1 MTSRP
6 VNDENPV
13 HDPLE
18 VLERVFGHRRFLD
31 GQSRIVSALLGG
43 RDALAVMPTGGGK
56 SLCYQLPALLMDGVT
71 VVVSPLIALMKD
83 QVDALVRRGVAATV
97 INSTIGQDEQRARIA
112 AMRRGEWKLVY
123 IAPERF
129 RQRAFVEA
137 LKSADIALFAVDE
150 AHCISQ
156 WGHDFRPDY
165 QRLGEALEMLG
176 RPQVVALTATA
187 TPEVRADIVRQLGFT
202 DHEECISGFARPN
215 LSLNV
220 TACARVRD
228 KYERLRSVV
237 EQYGT
242 GVVYC
247 ATRGKVEEVAEAME
261 GWGVQVIAYHG
272 GLKEDERARLQDEF
286 ISRKA
291 AVAVAT
297 NAFGMGIDRS
307 DVRFVVHFEIPG
319 SLEAY
324 YQEAGRAGRDGEP
337 GWCELLYNYADT
349 RTQEFFIDGNN
360 PGAEMIRGLYQV
372 LLNRADGRHEVMA
385 SIEQLSEWL
394 GNGNGMAVG
403 SAISVLVRHGM
414 IERFDVPGQ
423 RIRGTRLK
431 RPGVKAGELELDRAA
446 LEEKDR
452 RDRDKLRRMI
462 SWADARVCRQRM
474 ILEYF
479 GESGAADCG
488 NCDVCRAGSD
498 RLGAREATAEEL
510 TVVRKLLS
518 GVARCSVRGA
528 GGWEGRFG
536 RARIAGML
544 TGSRSR
550 EVLSARL
557 DELSTYGALR
567 EWGQAF
573 VLTLFRELESAGYLQ
588 TSGGEYPMVT
598 LTEAGVQMMKSGG
611 SLRLNWPSSVVSPVR
626 ESGGGGVAGGVEV
639 RLAEVGFDEGLY
651 RKLRECRT
659 AMAAREGVPAYVIFN
674 NQTLEFLT
682 RLRPQTMAEGLRV
695 RGIGEGKAKRYLE
708 PFLEI
713 LRQHR

>member
-1 MTSRP
+1 MS
-6 VNDENPV
+6 DENPV

-97 INSTIGQDEQRARIA
+97 INSTIDQEEQRARIA

-228 KYERLRSVV
+228 KYERLRAVV
-237 EQYGT
+237 EQHGT

-272 GLKEDERARLQDEF
+272 GLREDERARLQDEF

-360 PGAEMIRGLYQV
+360 PGADTICALYQM
-372 LLNRADGRHEVMA
+372 LLNRADARNEVIA

-394 GNGNGMAVG
+394 GSGNGMAVG

-414 IERFDVPGQ
+414 IERFDVPGK

-431 RPGVKAGELELDRAA
+431 RPGVGAGELELDREA
-446 LEEKDR
+446 LAEKER

-479 GESGAADCG
+479 GESAAADCG

-518 GVARCSVRGA
+518 GVARCSVRTGS
-528 GGWEGRFG
+528 GWEGRFG

-550 EVLSARL
+550 DVLSARL
-557 DELSTYGALR
+557 DELSTYGALK

-573 VLTLFRELESAGYLQ
+573 VLTLFRELESAGYLR

-611 SLRLNWPSSVVSPVR
+611 SLRLNWPSSVVSPQR
-626 ESGGGGVAGGVEV
+626 ESGGSGVGGGVEV

-651 RKLRECRT
+651 RKLRECRS

-713 LRQHR
+713 IRQHR

>member
-1 MTSRP
+1 VS
-6 VNDENPV
+6 DENPV

>member
-1 MTSRP
+1 MS
-6 VNDENPV
+6 DENPV

-97 INSTIGQDEQRARIA
+97 INSTIDQEEQRARIA

-228 KYERLRSVV
+228 KYERLRAVV
-237 EQYGT
+237 EQHGT

-272 GLKEDERARLQDEF
+272 GLREDERARLQDEF

-360 PGAEMIRGLYQV
+360 PGADTICALYQM
-372 LLNRADGRHEVMA
+372 LLNRADARNEVIA

-394 GNGNGMAVG
+394 GSGNGMAVG

-414 IERFDVPGQ
+414 IERFDVPGK

-431 RPGVKAGELELDRAA
+431 RPGGGAGELELDREA
-446 LEEKDR
+446 LAEKER

-479 GESGAADCG
+479 GESAAADCG

-518 GVARCSVRGA
+518 GVARCSVRTGS
-528 GGWEGRFG
+528 GWEGRFG

-550 EVLSARL
+550 DVLSARL
-557 DELSTYGALR
+557 DELSTYGALK

-573 VLTLFRELESAGYLQ
+573 VLTLFRELESAGYLR

-611 SLRLNWPSSVVSPVR
+611 SLRLNWPSSVVSPQR
-626 ESGGGGVAGGVEV
+626 ESGGSGVGGGVEV

-713 LRQHR
+713 IRQHR

>member
-1 MTSRP
+1 M
-6 VNDENPV
+6 

-97 INSTIGQDEQRARIA
+97 INSTIDQEEQRARIA

-228 KYERLRSVV
+228 KYERLRAVV
-237 EQYGT
+237 EQHGT

-286 ISRKA
+286 ISRRA

-360 PGAEMIRGLYQV
+360 PGADTIKALYQV

-423 RIRGTRLK
+423 RIRGTRLM
-431 RPGVKAGELELDRAA
+431 RPAVKAGELELDRVA

-462 SWADARVCRQRM
+462 SWADARVCRQRR

-550 EVLSARL
+550 DVLSARL
-557 DELSTYGALR
+557 DELSTYGALK

-573 VLTLFRELESAGYLQ
+573 VLTLFRELESAGYLR

-611 SLRLNWPSSVVSPVR
+611 SLRLNWPSSVVSPQR
-626 ESGGGGVAGGVEV
+626 ESGGSGVGGGVEV

-651 RKLRECRT
+651 RKLRECRS

-713 LRQHR
+713 IRQHR

>member
-1 MTSRP
+1 VS
-6 VNDENPV
+6 DENPV

-97 INSTIGQDEQRARIA
+97 INSTIDQEEQRARIA

-228 KYERLRSVV
+228 KYERLRAVV
-237 EQYGT
+237 EQHGT

-286 ISRKA
+286 ISRRA

-360 PGAEMIRGLYQV
+360 PGADTIRALYQV

-423 RIRGTRLK
+423 RIRGTRLM
-431 RPGVKAGELELDRAA
+431 RPAVKAGELELDRVA

-462 SWADARVCRQRM
+462 SWADARVCRQRR

-550 EVLSARL
+550 DVLSARL
-557 DELSTYGALR
+557 DELSTYGALK

-573 VLTLFRELESAGYLQ
+573 VLTLFRELESAGYLR

-611 SLRLNWPSSVVSPVR
+611 SLRLNWPSSVVSPQR
-626 ESGGGGVAGGVEV
+626 ESVGGVGEV

-651 RKLRECRT
+651 RKLRECRS

-713 LRQHR
+713 IRQHR

>member
-1 MTSRP
+1 VTSRP
-6 VNDENPV
+6 VSDENPV

-261 GWGVQVIAYHG
+261 EWGVRVIAYHG
-272 GLKEDERARLQDEF
+272 GLREDERARLQDEF

>member
-1 MTSRP
+1 MS
-6 VNDENPV
+6 DENPV

-97 INSTIGQDEQRARIA
+97 INSTIDQEEQRARIA

-187 TPEVRADIVRQLGFT
+187 TPEVRADIVRQLGFA

-228 KYERLRSVV
+228 KYERLRAVV
-237 EQYGT
+237 EQHGT

-286 ISRKA
+286 ISRRA

-360 PGAEMIRGLYQV
+360 PGADTIKALYQV

-423 RIRGTRLK
+423 RIRGTRLM
-431 RPGVKAGELELDRAA
+431 RPAVKAGELELDRVA

-462 SWADARVCRQRM
+462 SWADARVCRQRR

-550 EVLSARL
+550 DVLSARL
-557 DELSTYGALR
+557 DELSTYGALK

-573 VLTLFRELESAGYLQ
+573 VLTLFRELESAGYLR

-611 SLRLNWPSSVVSPVR
+611 SLRLNWPSSVVSPQR
-626 ESGGGGVAGGVEV
+626 ESGGGAGEV

-651 RKLRECRT
+651 RKLRECRS

-713 LRQHR
+713 IRQHR

>member
-1 MTSRP
+1 

>member
-1 MTSRP
+1 VS
-6 VNDENPV
+6 DENPV

-220 TACARVRD
+220 TPCARVRD

>member
-1 MTSRP
+1 VS
-6 VNDENPV
+6 DENPV

-261 GWGVQVIAYHG
+261 EWGVQVIAYHG
-272 GLKEDERARLQDEF
+272 GLREDERARLQDEF

-360 PGAEMIRGLYQV
+360 PGADTICALYQM
-372 LLNRADGRHEVMA
+372 LLNRADARNEVIA

-394 GNGNGMAVG
+394 GSGNGMAVG

-414 IERFDVPGQ
+414 IERFDVPGK

-431 RPGVKAGELELDRAA
+431 RPGVGAGELELDRAA
-446 LEEKDR
+446 LAEKER

-518 GVARCSVRGA
+518 GVARCSVRTGS
-528 GGWEGRFG
+528 GWEGRFG

-611 SLRLNWPSSVVSPVR
+611 SLRLNWPSSVVSPQR
-626 ESGGGGVAGGVEV
+626 ESGGGGVEV

-713 LRQHR
+713 IRQHR

>member
-1 MTSRP
+1 MS
-6 VNDENPV
+6 DENPV

-97 INSTIGQDEQRARIA
+97 INSTIDQEEQRARIA

-261 GWGVQVIAYHG
+261 EWGVQVIAYHG

-360 PGAEMIRGLYQV
+360 PGADTICALYQM
-372 LLNRADGRHEVMA
+372 LLNRADARNEVIA

-394 GNGNGMAVG
+394 GSGNGMAVG
-403 SAISVLVRHGM
+403 SAISVLARHGM
-414 IERFDVPGQ
+414 IERFDVPGK

-446 LEEKDR
+446 LAEKER

-479 GESGAADCG
+479 GERGAADCG
-488 NCDVCRAGSD
+488 NCDVCRATSD
-498 RLGAREATAEEL
+498 RLGAREATAEEV

-550 EVLSARL
+550 DVLGARL

-573 VLTLFRELESAGYLQ
+573 VLTLFRELESAGYLR

-598 LTEAGVQMMKSGG
+598 LTEAGAQMMKSGG

-626 ESGGGGVAGGVEV
+626 DSGGGGGGEV

>member
-1 MTSRP
+1 MS
-6 VNDENPV
+6 DENPV

>member
-1 MTSRP
+1 
-6 VNDENPV
+6 
-13 HDPLE
+13 
-18 VLERVFGHRRFLD
+18 VFGHRRFLD

-220 TACARVRD
+220 TPCARVRD

-372 LLNRADGRHEVMA
+372 LLNRADARNEVMA

-626 ESGGGGVAGGVEV
+626 ESGGGGVAGGVEE

>member
-1 MTSRP
+1 MS
-6 VNDENPV
+6 DENPV

-261 GWGVQVIAYHG
+261 EWGVQVIAYHG
-272 GLKEDERARLQDEF
+272 GLREDERARLQDEF

-360 PGAEMIRGLYQV
+360 PGADTICALYQM
-372 LLNRADGRHEVMA
+372 LLNRADARNEVIA

-394 GNGNGMAVG
+394 GSGNGMAVG

-414 IERFDVPGQ
+414 IERFDVPGK

-431 RPGVKAGELELDRAA
+431 RPGVGAGELELDRAA
-446 LEEKDR
+446 LAEKER

-518 GVARCSVRGA
+518 GVARCSVRTGS
-528 GGWEGRFG
+528 GWEGRFG

-611 SLRLNWPSSVVSPVR
+611 SLRLNWPSSVVSPQR
-626 ESGGGGVAGGVEV
+626 ESGGGGGGGGVEV

-651 RKLRECRT
+651 RKLRDCRT

-713 LRQHR
+713 IRQHR

>member
-1 MTSRP
+1 MS
-6 VNDENPV
+6 DENPV

-97 INSTIGQDEQRARIA
+97 INSTIDQEEQRARIA

-228 KYERLRSVV
+228 KYERLRAVV
-237 EQYGT
+237 EQHGT

-286 ISRKA
+286 ISRRA

-360 PGAEMIRGLYQV
+360 PGADTIKALYQV

-423 RIRGTRLK
+423 RIRGTRLM
-431 RPGVKAGELELDRAA
+431 RPAVKAGELELDRVA

-462 SWADARVCRQRM
+462 SWADARVCRQRR

-550 EVLSARL
+550 DVLSARL
-557 DELSTYGALR
+557 DELSTYGALK

-573 VLTLFRELESAGYLQ
+573 VLTLFRELESAGYLR

-611 SLRLNWPSSVVSPVR
+611 SLRLNWPSSVVSPQR
-626 ESGGGGVAGGVEV
+626 ESGGSGVGGGVEV

-651 RKLRECRT
+651 RKLRECRS

-713 LRQHR
+713 IRQHR

>member
-1 MTSRP
+1 MS
-6 VNDENPV
+6 DENPV

-97 INSTIGQDEQRARIA
+97 INSTIDQEEQRARIA

-228 KYERLRSVV
+228 KYERLRAVV

-286 ISRKA
+286 ISRRA

-360 PGAEMIRGLYQV
+360 PGADTIKALYQV

-423 RIRGTRLK
+423 RIRGTRLM
-431 RPGVKAGELELDRAA
+431 RPAVKAGELELDRVA

-462 SWADARVCRQRM
+462 SWADARVCRQRR

-550 EVLSARL
+550 DVLSARL
-557 DELSTYGALR
+557 DELSTYGALK

-573 VLTLFRELESAGYLQ
+573 VLTLFRELESAGYLR

-598 LTEAGVQMMKSGG
+598 LTGAGVQMMKSGG
-611 SLRLNWPSSVVSPVR
+611 SLRLNWPSSVVSPQR
-626 ESGGGGVAGGVEV
+626 ESVGGAGEV

-651 RKLRECRT
+651 RKLRECRS

>member
-1 MTSRP
+1 MS
-6 VNDENPV
+6 DENPV

-97 INSTIGQDEQRARIA
+97 INSTIDQEEQRARIA

-228 KYERLRSVV
+228 KYERLRAVV
-237 EQYGT
+237 EQHGT

-272 GLKEDERARLQDEF
+272 GLREDERARLQDEF
-286 ISRKA
+286 ISRRA

-360 PGAEMIRGLYQV
+360 PGADTIKALYQV

-423 RIRGTRLK
+423 RIRGTRLM
-431 RPGVKAGELELDRAA
+431 RPAVKAGELELDRVA

-462 SWADARVCRQRM
+462 SWADARVCRQRR

-479 GESGAADCG
+479 GESAAADCG

-518 GVARCSVRGA
+518 GVARCSVRTGS
-528 GGWEGRFG
+528 GWEGRFG

-550 EVLSARL
+550 DVLSARL
-557 DELSTYGALR
+557 DELSTYGALK

-573 VLTLFRELESAGYLQ
+573 VLTLFRELESAGYLR

-611 SLRLNWPSSVVSPVR
+611 SLRLNWPSSVVSPQR
-626 ESGGGGVAGGVEV
+626 ESGGSGVGGGVEV

-659 AMAAREGVPAYVIFN
+659 TDVMHLTAAKARC
-674 NQTLEFLT
+674 
-682 RLRPQTMAEGLRV
+682 GLAV
-695 RGIGEGKAKRYLE
+695 
-708 PFLEI
+708 
-713 LRQHR
+713 

>member
-1 MTSRP
+1 MS
-6 VNDENPV
+6 DENPV

-97 INSTIGQDEQRARIA
+97 INSTIDQEEQRARIA

-228 KYERLRSVV
+228 KYERLRAVV
-237 EQYGT
+237 EQHGT

-286 ISRKA
+286 ISRRA

-360 PGAEMIRGLYQV
+360 PGADTIKALYQV

-423 RIRGTRLK
+423 RIRGTRLM
-431 RPGVKAGELELDRAA
+431 RPAVKAGELELDRVA

-462 SWADARVCRQRM
+462 SWADARVCRQRR

-550 EVLSARL
+550 DVLSARL
-557 DELSTYGALR
+557 DELSTYGALK

-573 VLTLFRELESAGYLQ
+573 VLTLFRELESAGYLR

-611 SLRLNWPSSVVSPVR
+611 SLRLNWPSSVVSPQR
-626 ESGGGGVAGGVEV
+626 ESVGGVGEV

-651 RKLRECRT
+651 RKLRECRS

-713 LRQHR
+713 IRQHR

>member
-1 MTSRP
+1 MS
-6 VNDENPV
+6 DENPV

-261 GWGVQVIAYHG
+261 EWGVQVIAYHG
-272 GLKEDERARLQDEF
+272 GLREDERARLQDEF

-360 PGAEMIRGLYQV
+360 PGADTICALYQM
-372 LLNRADGRHEVMA
+372 LLNRADARNEVIA

-394 GNGNGMAVG
+394 GSGNGMAVG

-414 IERFDVPGQ
+414 IERFDVPGK

-431 RPGVKAGELELDRAA
+431 RPGVGAGELELDRAA
-446 LEEKDR
+446 LAEKER

-518 GVARCSVRGA
+518 GVARCSVRTGS
-528 GGWEGRFG
+528 GWEGRFG

-611 SLRLNWPSSVVSPVR
+611 SLRLNWPSSVVSPQR
-626 ESGGGGVAGGVEV
+626 ESGGGGGGGGVEV

-713 LRQHR
+713 IRQHR

>member
-1 MTSRP
+1 MS
-6 VNDENPV
+6 DENPV

-97 INSTIGQDEQRARIA
+97 INSTIDQEEQRARIA

-228 KYERLRSVV
+228 KYERLRAVV
-237 EQYGT
+237 EQHGT

-272 GLKEDERARLQDEF
+272 GLREDERARLQDEF
-286 ISRKA
+286 ISRRA

-360 PGAEMIRGLYQV
+360 PGADTICALYQM
-372 LLNRADGRHEVMA
+372 LLNRADARNEVIA

-423 RIRGTRLK
+423 RIRGTRLM
-431 RPGVKAGELELDRAA
+431 RPGVGAGELELDREA
-446 LEEKDR
+446 LAEKER

-462 SWADARVCRQRM
+462 SWADARVCRQRR

-550 EVLSARL
+550 DVLSARL
-557 DELSTYGALR
+557 DELSTYGALK

-573 VLTLFRELESAGYLQ
+573 VLTLFRELESAGYLR

-611 SLRLNWPSSVVSPVR
+611 SLRLNWPSSVVSPQR
-626 ESGGGGVAGGVEV
+626 DSGGSGVGGGVEV

-651 RKLRECRT
+651 RKLRECRS

-713 LRQHR
+713 IRQHR

>member
-1 MTSRP
+1 
-6 VNDENPV
+6 
-13 HDPLE
+13 
-18 VLERVFGHRRFLD
+18 
-31 GQSRIVSALLGG
+31 
-43 RDALAVMPTGGGK
+43 
-56 SLCYQLPALLMDGVT
+56 
-71 VVVSPLIALMKD
+71 MKD

-97 INSTIGQDEQRARIA
+97 INSTIDQEEQRARIA

-228 KYERLRSVV
+228 KYERLRAVV
-237 EQYGT
+237 EQHGT

-286 ISRKA
+286 ISRRA

-360 PGAEMIRGLYQV
+360 PGADTIRALYQV

-423 RIRGTRLK
+423 RIRGTRLM
-431 RPGVKAGELELDRAA
+431 RPAVKAGELELDRVA

-462 SWADARVCRQRM
+462 SWADARVCRQRR

-550 EVLSARL
+550 DVLSARL
-557 DELSTYGALR
+557 DELSTYGALK

-573 VLTLFRELESAGYLQ
+573 VLTLFRELESAGYLR

-611 SLRLNWPSSVVSPVR
+611 SLRLNWPSSVVSPQR
-626 ESGGGGVAGGVEV
+626 ESVGGVGEV

-651 RKLRECRT
+651 RKLRECRS

-713 LRQHR
+713 IRQHR

>member
-1 MTSRP
+1 MS
-6 VNDENPV
+6 DENPV

-97 INSTIGQDEQRARIA
+97 INSTIDQDEQRARIA

-228 KYERLRSVV
+228 KYERLRAVV
-237 EQYGT
+237 EQHGT

-286 ISRKA
+286 ISRRA

-360 PGAEMIRGLYQV
+360 PGADTIKALYQV

-423 RIRGTRLK
+423 RIRGTRLM
-431 RPGVKAGELELDRAA
+431 RPAVKAGELELDRVA

-462 SWADARVCRQRM
+462 SWADARVCRQRR

-550 EVLSARL
+550 DVLSARL
-557 DELSTYGALR
+557 DELSTYGALK

-573 VLTLFRELESAGYLQ
+573 VLTLFRELESAGYLR

-611 SLRLNWPSSVVSPVR
+611 SLRLNWPSSVVSPQR
-626 ESGGGGVAGGVEV
+626 ESGGGAGEV

-651 RKLRECRT
+651 RKLRECRS

-713 LRQHR
+713 IRQHR

>member
-1 MTSRP
+1 VS
-6 VNDENPV
+6 DENPV

-97 INSTIGQDEQRARIA
+97 INSTIDQEEQRARIA

-228 KYERLRSVV
+228 KYERLRAVV
-237 EQYGT
+237 EQHGT

-286 ISRKA
+286 ISRRA

-360 PGAEMIRGLYQV
+360 PGADTIKALYQV

-423 RIRGTRLK
+423 RIRGTRLM
-431 RPGVKAGELELDRAA
+431 RPAVKAGDLELDRVA

-462 SWADARVCRQRM
+462 SWADARVCRQRR

-550 EVLSARL
+550 DVLSARL
-557 DELSTYGALR
+557 DELSTYGALK

-573 VLTLFRELESAGYLQ
+573 VLTLFRELESAGYLR

-611 SLRLNWPSSVVSPVR
+611 SLRLNWPSSVVSPQR
-626 ESGGGGVAGGVEV
+626 ESGGGAGEV

-651 RKLRECRT
+651 RKLRECRS

-713 LRQHR
+713 IRQHR